1 MRQIGTIPTAEQAE
15 RFRDYLLTQGTHTSL
30 DDEGDGWSVW
40 VHDEDRIAAAKTELQ
55 QFLAAP
61 DDSRYRDAE
70 QQAAEVREE
79 KIRRF
84 RESRKKQIRVRD
96 QWERPVP
103 QSCPA
108 TFALLA
114 LSLLVALVSAQ
125 GAAQFSLNT
134 LGQSS
139 DALFRTLAFVPEF
152 MREGEVWRL
161 ITPIFLH
168 GGPLHLLFNMM
179 WLWDFGLM
187 IEYRKGTLKYMLIVL
202 LIAVV
207 SNSAQYWWSGP
218 GFGGMSG
225 VNYGLFGYIWMKS
238 RYDPRDNFSIN
249 PSSVTLLVLWF
260 LLGFTGY
267 VGNIANFAHG
277 GGLLTGIILGLAPVA
292 WRNLTRRSH

>member
-15 RFRDYLLTQGTHTSL
+15 RFRDYLLTQGTQTSL
-30 DDEGDGWSVW
+30 DEEGDGWLVW
-40 VHDEDRIAAAKTELQ
+40 VHDEDRVAAAKAALR

-61 DDSRYRDAE
+61 DDSRYRDAAK
-70 QQAAEVREE
+70 QAVEVREE

-96 QWERPVP
+96 QWERPAA

-108 TFALLA
+108 TFALIA
-114 LSLLVALVSAQ
+114 VSLLVALVSAQ
-125 GAAQFSLNT
+125 GAAQFSLTT

-139 DALFRTLAFVPEF
+139 EALFRTLAFVPEL
-152 MREGEVWRL
+152 MREGQVWRL

-187 IEYRKGTLKYMLIVL
+187 IEYRKGTLKFVAMVV

-207 SNSAQYWWSGP
+207 SNFAQYLRSGP
-218 GFGGMSG
+218 WFAGMSG

-238 RYDPRDNFSIN
+238 RYDPQDSFYIN

-260 LLGFTGY
+260 LLGFTGT
-267 VGNIANFAHG
+267 VGPIANFAHG